1 MEAWTL
7 DKRTGPGGFP
17 RMSLLGFSMN
27 RGSANPN
34 FKFYA

>member
-1 MEAWTL
+1 VYVGEN
-7 DKRTGPGGFP
+7 P